1 MRKIRVTFVE
11 TNCKKNGPIKQT
23 LNIIRNM
30 DEEIFEPSLVTI
42 WPEDVGNSMI
52 DEYKKLGIPVLSANI
67 SKKKSVLFGKQAVG
81 KLLKQLKPDIVQGVG
96 MPPYR
101 MTLGYKKAIHFVTLR
116 NYCYE
121 DYPDY
126 YGKIPGKIMAF
137 LDLNLIKRR
146 MAEGEPFVTCS
157 ESLTKMYKSLQ
168 KIEIPYIRN
177 GVDVSQ
183 YTKRD
188 LAKTP
193 DVRKNLKLPLDKVI
207 YVYSGG
213 FIDRKNQIEAI
224 AAFLR
229 MNKND
234 AAVLLLLG
242 DGTNFETVKNEF
254 SQYRNILFRGK
265 VSNVNEYLHA
275 SDIYLAT
282 SKSEGL
288 PNGVLEAMACGLPV
302 LLSDIPQ
309 HMEVLEADPDCGHSY
324 KLGNVKQ
331 LSNLM
336 DQMLD
341 EDLIWRGERSYK
353 AVMENFTA
361 EGMSRRYQNLY
372 LKVLNREKTV
382 K

>member
-1 MRKIRVTFVE
+1 MSKIRITFVE

-30 DEEIFEPSLVTI
+30 NNDLFSPSLITV
-42 WPEDVGNSMI
+42 WPEECGNSMI
-52 DEYKKLGIPVLSANI
+52 DDYKELGIPVLTANI
-67 SKKKSVLFGKQAVG
+67 SKKKSVLFGKREVE

-101 MTLGYKKAIHFVTLR
+101 MTLGYKKAVHFITLR

-126 YGKIPGKIMAF
+126 YGKIIGTIMAY
-137 LDLNLIKRR
+137 LDLKLIKKR
-146 MAEGEPFVTCS
+146 MSDGEPFVTCS
-157 ESLTKMYKSLQ
+157 ESLTKLYKSHQ
-168 KIEIPYIRN
+168 NIEIPYIRN

-183 YTKRD
+183 YTKKD
-188 LAKTP
+188 NSQSSE
-193 DVRKNLKLPLDKVI
+193 VRKKLKLPLHKVI

-213 FIDRKNQIEAI
+213 FIDRKNQREAI
-224 AAFLR
+224 NAFLK
-229 MNKND
+229 MKKND
-234 AAVLLLLG
+234 DSVLLLLG
-242 DGTNFETVKNEF
+242 NGTNFEELYNEY
-254 SQYRNILFRGK
+254 SQNPNILFRGK
-265 VSNVNEYLHA
+265 VSNVNDYLHA

-309 HMEVLEADPDCGHSY
+309 HMEILEADSECGYSY
-324 KLGNVKQ
+324 KLGNIEQ
-331 LSNLM
+331 LSVLM

-341 EDLIWRGERSYK
+341 EDLIKMGERSYK
-353 AVMENFTA
+353 TVMENFTA
-361 EGMSRRYQNLY
+361 EGMSKKYQDLY
-372 LKVLNREKTV
+372 LKLMNKGDN
-382 K
+382 